1 MPHKEVPGW
10 QPVHPVW
17 QQSPPPHTTS
27 LACMPQDWQPNL
39 TAGLSHLP
47 KFQRDTITPEE
58 TCLVSLAPNRTR
70 RWKMTL
76 LYLRVEHSGEVGGGG
91 NYLPAFRA
99 SLFPKAQQVF
109 LRLGALRCSLVP
121 VPDRQRHCSSKGEM
135 LTPSHSLLATQTG
148 PTAALDKELE

>member
-1 MPHKEVPGW
+1 
-10 QPVHPVW
+10 
-17 QQSPPPHTTS
+17 
-27 LACMPQDWQPNL
+27 MPQDWQPNL

-91 NYLPAFRA
+91 ELSA
-99 SLFPKAQQVF
+99 SLQSQ
-109 LRLGALRCSLVP
+109 P
-121 VPDRQRHCSSKGEM
+121 VPKGSAGIPEAGSPQVLTGSCSR
-135 LTPSHSLLATQTG
+135 
-148 PTAALDKELE
+148 